1 VAGVDETVAAIKSG
15 QPVVL
20 PTDTVYGLCA
30 YPFREEPVRRLYR
43 LKGRP
48 DTQPTALLAA
58 DVELFL
64 DAFPELPAR
73 AAAAARALFPG
84 PYTLVAPNE
93 GRRYPWVTG
102 SNERSIGVRVPAV
115 VGPGR
120 EVLEQVGCLAAT
132 SANRPGEPD
141 PRRVD
146 DVPEAIRAGC
156 GAVLDGGELPG
167 TPSTV
172 VDITGPEPRI
182 LREGA
187 VSVEEALA
195 RVRTAVG

>member
-1 VAGVDETVAAIKSG
+1 VVGVAETVAAIKAG
-15 QPVVL
+15 QPVVV

-30 YPFREEPVRRLYR
+30 YPFREEPVRGLYR
-43 LKGRP
+43 LKGRAES
-48 DTQPTALLAA
+48 QPTALIAA
-58 DVELFL
+58 DIEVLL
-64 DAFPELPAR
+64 DALPELPAH
-73 AAAAARALFPG
+73 ALAVARSLFPG

-93 GRRYPWVTG
+93 GGRYPWVTG
-102 SNERSIGVRVPAV
+102 SNAAAIGIRVPAV

-141 PRRVD
+141 PRRLD
-146 DVPEAIRAGC
+146 DVPDAIRAGC

-172 VDITGPEPRI
+172 VDITGREPRI

-187 VSVEEALA
+187 ISVEDALE
-195 RVRTAVG
+195 RVRAAVS